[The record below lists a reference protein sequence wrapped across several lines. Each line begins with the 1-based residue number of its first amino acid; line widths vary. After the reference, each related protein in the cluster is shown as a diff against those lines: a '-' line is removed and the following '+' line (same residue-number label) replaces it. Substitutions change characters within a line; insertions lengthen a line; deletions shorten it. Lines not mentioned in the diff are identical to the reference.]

1 MDSKIYLLTILVLL
15 LPDLAEASGLAEIF
29 MNIFREVLEYE
40 TPIMNLS
47 LEFWLKSLH
56 FNLKFLRTT
65 QRRDSLVSWST

>member
-15 LPDLAEASGLAEIF
+15 LPDLAEASGLAE
-29 MNIFREVLEYE
+29 IFREVLEYE

-65 QRRDSLVSWST
+65 QRRDSLVSWGT

>member
-15 LPDLAEASGLAEIF
+15 LPDLAEASGLAE
-29 MNIFREVLEYE
+29 IFREVLEYE